1 MRLGVIARPDSR
13 GLGIQAKS
21 VVDHLHPKRV
31 MVVDCPSMKPL
42 PIRRD
47 WYPDAMWVHGLP
59 TRADWVRFFQGIDVM
74 YSAETCYSREVYG
87 IAREM
92 GVKIVQHLNF
102 EFLDVHDQP
111 ALWAAPS
118 RWHWSQI
125 PNPKVFLPVPIET
138 ERFTPQPADKA
149 VNFLHLIGRPAVHD
163 RAGTA
168 DFLHALREVTTDITV
183 TITCQESGYVRSLML
198 SNGIRLPGN
207 IDLHVRE
214 GDRTDYWD
222 LYTNQHVLV
231 SPRRFGGL
239 SLPHQEACAA
249 GLPVIA
255 THCSPNSDWLP
266 HEWLVSAS
274 KVGQFQAKQRIDLY
288 SADHLA
294 LAEKITRFANYPVF
308 YREAAERAVH
318 IAKSLSWEQLR
329 PLYEKVLS
337 A

>member
-1 MRLGVIARPDSR
+1 MRLGLIARADSR
-13 GLGIQAKS
+13 GLGNQTRAYH
-21 VVDHLHPKRV
+21 DNLHPVKT

-42 PIRRD
+42 PIRKD
-47 WYPDAMWVHGLP
+47 WYPSSTWINGLP
-59 TRADWVRFFQGIDVM
+59 TPRDWQRWLQGVDVVL
-74 YSAETCYSREVYG
+74 SAETFYG
-87 IAREM
+87 PHLPHIARQM
-92 GVKIVQHLNF
+92 GVKTVLACNY
-102 EFLDVHDQP
+102 EFLDPHDQP
-111 ALWAAPS
+111 TLWATPS

-125 PNPKVFLPVPIET
+125 PDPKVFLPVPIET
-138 ERFTPQPADKA
+138 ERFAPQPADKA

-168 DFLHALREVTTDITV
+168 DFLRALQYVHSDITV
-183 TITCQESGYVRSLML
+183 TITCQEPGYVRSLML
-198 SNGIRLPGN
+198 SNGIRLPDN

-214 GDRTDYWD
+214 GDRADYWD
-222 LYTNQHVLV
+222 LYTDQHVLV

-274 KVGQFQAKQRIDLY
+274 KVGEFHVKQRIDLY

-294 LAEKITRFANYPVF
+294 LAEKISRFANYPVF
-308 YREAAERAVH
+308 YREASEQALG
-318 IAKSLSWEQLR
+318 IAKRLSWDELKG
-329 PLYEKVLS
+329 LYEKVL
-337 A
+337 AP

>member
-1 MRLGVIARPDSR
+1 
-13 GLGIQAKS
+13 
-21 VVDHLHPKRV
+21 
-31 MVVDCPSMKPL
+31 MKPL
-42 PIRRD
+42 PLHPE
-47 WYPDAMWVHGLP
+47 YFPDATVINRLPNDEDCARFMQGL
-59 TRADWVRFFQGIDVM
+59 TSV
-74 YSAETCYSREVYG
+74 YSAETFYNRRLPIIGRS
-87 IAREM
+87 M
-92 GVKIVQHLNF
+92 GVKTVLHTNP
-102 EFLDVHDQP
+102 EFLDLHDEP
-111 ALWAAPS
+111 TLWAAPS
-118 RWHWSQI
+118 RWLWSTI
-125 PNPKVFLPVPIET
+125 PNPKVFLLVPVET
-138 ERFTPQPADKA
+138 DRFAPQPADKA

-168 DFLHALREVTTDITV
+168 DFLRALQYVHSDITV
-183 TITCQESGYVRSLML
+183 TITCQEPGYVRSLML
-198 SNGIRLPGN
+198 SNGIRLPDN

-214 GDRTDYWD
+214 GDRADYWD
-222 LYTNQHVLV
+222 LYTDQHVLV

-308 YREAAERAVH
+308 YREAAERALT